1 MRIKMKN
8 NLLIKSIQSFFAT
21 WALMMAS
28 RMEVGNIL
36 TLVFFLLCF
45 FFFRHIDV
53 RLSKSDFEHTKYT
66 SAVCLVLAAIFS
78 ALYMVVDYTYYV
90 ENLTSPW
97 FRIGIVTAVLIGFL
111 VLFYNLVLLLFS
123 FTGDKNRMNTLL
135 FSDDDPATPLFSF
148 YQKHPAL
155 CAFLLC
161 ILCWLP
167 YFLYQYPG
175 IMTPD
180 SINQLE
186 QVLHVIPYSN
196 HHPFLHT
203 LLIGFFYN
211 IGYKLTGNMVVA
223 VSFYTFFQ
231 MCMLA
236 LTVSYLIG
244 TLRQFRLR
252 SLGCFIITLFY
263 ALIPYHAVFSVTVW
277 KDILFAAGVLFFGCS
292 MLRLLKEITI
302 SSLIVMGISGLVM
315 CLFRS
320 NGWYAFLLCLPF
332 LLFYFRRK
340 ARTVFP
346 VLIGVFAVAVIVKY
360 PVMNSLSVIQPDLIE
375 SLSVPTQQITAVIC
389 NDRPLTQE
397 QLTLIENVVD
407 LTYVKDL
414 YNPYYADNIKELVR
428 AGHQDYLVAHK
439 GEFLKLW
446 IQLGLAYPGDY
457 LEAYIHQTYGYWYP
471 DSFYLVA
478 EAEGVSATSLGVS
491 HTPLIGGPLVVKGK
505 EIAIKLGGMLPLY
518 GTLWSMGVALWVLI
532 FCIGNSFI
540 RREKRKLILY
550 LPTVALFLTVMLA
563 TPVATEFRYV
573 YFLVFGLPFYLIT
586 SVLRLPE

>member
-66 SAVCLVLAAIFS
+66 STVCLVLAAIFS

-97 FRIGIVTAVLIGFL
+97 FRIDIVTAVLIGFL

-478 EAEGVSATSLGVS
+478 EAEGVSATSLGLS

>member
-292 MLRLLKEITI
+292 MLSLLKEITI

>member
-66 SAVCLVLAAIFS
+66 STVCLVLAAIFS

-97 FRIGIVTAVLIGFL
+97 FRIDIVTAVLIGFL

-123 FTGDKNRMNTLL
+123 FTGDKNRMNALL
-135 FSDDDPATPLFSF
+135 FSDDKPATPLFSF
-148 YQKHPAL
+148 YQKHLAL
-155 CAFLLC
+155 CVFLLC
-161 ILCWLP
+161 MLFWLP

-340 ARTVFP
+340 AKTVIP
-346 VLIGVFAVAVIVKY
+346 VLIGVFAV
-360 PVMNSLSVIQPDLIE
+360 
-375 SLSVPTQQITAVIC
+375 
-389 NDRPLTQE
+389 
-397 QLTLIENVVD
+397 
-407 LTYVKDL
+407 
-414 YNPYYADNIKELVR
+414 
-428 AGHQDYLVAHK
+428 G
-439 GEFLKLW
+439 
-446 IQLGLAYPGDY
+446 
-457 LEAYIHQTYGYWYP
+457 
-471 DSFYLVA
+471 
-478 EAEGVSATSLGVS
+478 
-491 HTPLIGGPLVVKGK
+491 
-505 EIAIKLGGMLPLY
+505 
-518 GTLWSMGVALWVLI
+518 
-532 FCIGNSFI
+532 
-540 RREKRKLILY
+540 
-550 LPTVALFLTVMLA
+550 
-563 TPVATEFRYV
+563 
-573 YFLVFGLPFYLIT
+573 
-586 SVLRLPE
+586 

>member
-302 SSLIVMGISGLVM
+302 SSLIVMGISELVM

>member
-563 TPVATEFRYV
+563 TPIATEFRYV

>member
-97 FRIGIVTAVLIGFL
+97 FRIDIVTAVLIGFL

-518 GTLWSMGVALWVLI
+518 GTLWSMGVVLWVLI

>member
-111 VLFYNLVLLLFS
+111 VLFYNLVLLLFY

-439 GEFLKLW
+439 GEFLKPW

-518 GTLWSMGVALWVLI
+518 GTLWSMGVALWILI

>member
-8 NLLIKSIQSFFAT
+8 NLLTKSIQSFFAT

-28 RMEVGNIL
+28 RMQVGNIL

-78 ALYMVVDYTYYV
+78 ALYMAVDYTYYV
-90 ENLTSPW
+90 ENLTNPL
-97 FRIGIVTAVLIGFL
+97 FRISILTAVLIGFL

-123 FTGDKNRMNTLL
+123 FTGDKNRMNALL
-135 FSDDDPATPLFSF
+135 FSDGEPTTPLFSF

-196 HHPFLHT
+196 HHPFMHT
-203 LLIGFFYN
+203 LLIGLFYN
-211 IGYKLTGNMVVA
+211 MGYRLTGNMVVA
-223 VSFYTFFQ
+223 MSFYTFFQ

-236 LTVSYLIG
+236 LAVSYLIG

-252 SLGCFIITLFY
+252 SLGCFIITLLY

-302 SSLIVMGISGLVM
+302 PSLIVMGISGLVM

-320 NGWYAFLLCLPF
+320 NGWYAYLLCLPF
-332 LLFYFRRK
+332 LLLYFRRK
-340 ARTVFP
+340 AKTVFP
-346 VLIGVFAVAVIVKY
+346 VLIGAFAVAVIVKY
-360 PVMNSLSVIQPDLIE
+360 PVMNSLSVTQPDLIE

-407 LTYVKDL
+407 LTYIKEL

-439 GEFLKLW
+439 REFLKLW

-457 LEAYIHQTYGYWYP
+457 LEAYIYQTYGYWYP

-518 GTLWSMGVALWVLI
+518 GTLWSMGVALWILI

>member
-320 NGWYAFLLCLPF
+320 NGWYAYFLCLPF
-332 LLFYFRRK
+332 LLLYFRRK
-340 ARTVFP
+340 AKTVFP

>member
-97 FRIGIVTAVLIGFL
+97 FRIDIVTAVLIGFL

-478 EAEGVSATSLGVS
+478 EAEGVSATSLGLS

>member
-28 RMEVGNIL
+28 RMQVGNIL

>member
-8 NLLIKSIQSFFAT
+8 NLLTKSIQSFFAT

-28 RMEVGNIL
+28 RMQVGNIL

-78 ALYMVVDYTYYV
+78 ALYMAVDYTYYV